1 MGENKW
7 SNEFEKDVR
16 NIILEQLE
24 LEKHKPESTRNTNM
38 NNLIDT
44 ISGDNKEIKDILI
57 AIKTIEE
64 LKNERIK
71 K

>member
-1 MGENKW
+1 MEENKWSNEW
-7 SNEFEKDVR
+7 SNEFEKDAR

-57 AIKTIEE
+57 AIKTI
-64 LKNERIK
+64 LQK